1 MAILFK
7 LLLFPA
13 LIFSTEEEAPN
24 IEEHLL
30 EVVTTKVQQECMSCR
45 VELEILNK
53 QVLEDI
59 SVPDQVIADH
69 WKGQTN
75 LLLKLGEESR
85 LVTTKIRWKDK
96 VVIAKRN
103 IRQGKVLGKRD
114 IKVIEKDVTFL
125 QTPYLSSLKAAQGM
139 AGRRLF
145 KRGEILDESLLKQP
159 IVVKFGQPL
168 ELVLKKGDLQVQMMG
183 KARGAGAV
191 GDRIPVFI
199 GRTRT
204 KVFAK
209 ILNKNQARVE

>member
-1 MAILFK
+1 MSSILF
-7 LLLFPA
+7 LISSFLFSAEKEIP
-13 LIFSTEEEAPN
+13 SVEK
-24 IEEHLL
+24 HLL
-30 EVVTTKVQQECMSCR
+30 QVVTSKVQQECGSCR
-45 VELEILNK
+45 VEMEILNK

-75 LLLKLGEESR
+75 LLLKLGKESR
-85 LVTTKIRWKDK
+85 LVTTKIRWKDD
-96 VVIAKRN
+96 VVIAKKN
-103 IRQGKVLGKRD
+103 IRQGKVLGKND
-114 IKVIEKDVTFL
+114 IKTVEKDVTFL
-125 QTPYLSSLKAAQGM
+125 QTPYLNSLKSAKGM
-139 AGRRLF
+139 TGRRLF
-145 KRGEILDESLLKQP
+145 KRGEILDESLLRRP

-183 KARGAGAV
+183 KARGAGAI

-199 GRTRT
+199 GHTRT